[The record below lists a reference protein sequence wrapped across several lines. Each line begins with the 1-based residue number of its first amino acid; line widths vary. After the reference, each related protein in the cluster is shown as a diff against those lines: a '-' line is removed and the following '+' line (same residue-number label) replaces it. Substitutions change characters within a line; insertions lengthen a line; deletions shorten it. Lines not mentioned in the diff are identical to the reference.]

1 MNFKTTIVIVLV
13 SVLTTA
19 ICSDSG
25 GSDEYMPYRQLLR
38 ELRKKGT
45 GVRRRL
51 DQAVSVKSKRTLEDN
66 CDAFLAP
73 CSQYTC
79 SAYTCE
85 DVQLACNTA
94 TSQCEPGESS
104 SYRR

>member
-19 ICSDSG
+19 ICSASG

-51 DQAVSVKSKRTLEDN
+51 DQVYDQNTIISSREIWRVGVRHMVLSKTL
-66 CDAFLAP
+66 FI
-73 CSQYTC
+73 Q
-79 SAYTCE
+79 
-85 DVQLACNTA
+85 NTIKN
-94 TSQCEPGESS
+94 
-104 SYRR
+104 